1 MNPYSNMNLALLAK
15 LNTLGASTA
24 ILTKIHGKYRE
35 VSYTELKQVAFSI
48 ANGLVKVGL
57 KYRDRVAIMS
67 STRAEWVYS
76 DLGSLL
82 AGGVISAVYP
92 TTLEEET
99 AFILND
105 LGARFVFAENKAQLA
120 KLRLMQNEVPTVER
134 VYVFDTIDVELDDWV
149 RPLAEL
155 IELGNDW
162 QKNETSLMAISNSVN
177 GSDTLTIIYTSG
189 TTGSPKGVVLTH
201 SNYLVTIENLF
212 LHSPKAFLNVNR
224 NLSFL
229 PLAHALERIGGY
241 YLLLYAGK
249 TIAYAE
255 SFDTIIANIAE
266 VKPEFIAGV
275 PRVYEKMYAR
285 VRQNLHSASWLKKQ
299 IFYWALGVGKQSAPY
314 KLAQK
319 PLPSVLAA
327 KHQLASK
334 LVYNTIKGRF
344 GGKLQFMVSGGAPLN
359 PKIAEFFHKLDL
371 LIIEG
376 WGATEGTAPY
386 TVNRPEEYRFGSVGK
401 AIPGVDIRLA
411 PDGELEVKG
420 PNLFR
425 EYYNN
430 PEATNDAFT
439 NDGYYKTGDI
449 GTIDANG
456 WVAITDRKK
465 QLIITAG
472 GKNVAP
478 AAIQKLLVSGG
489 LIDLAHIVGDNQKY
503 ITALVTLDTDALAK
517 FAQQQGIKRKTHE
530 ELTRHDIV
538 LRKVQD
544 EVDAANKKLPS
555 YMTVK
560 QFRILPTA
568 FTIETGELTPTLK
581 IKTKVV
587 NKKYAALIDSMYEK
601 EPVDEFL

>member
-1 MNPYSNMNLALLAK
+1 MNQYRNMNLALLNK
-15 LNTLGASTA
+15 LDSLGDAPA
-24 ILTKIHGKYRE
+24 IMTKIEGKYQN
-35 VSYTELKQVAFSI
+35 VSYAALRDIAFSI
-48 ANGLVKVGL
+48 AHGLL
-57 KYRDRVAIMS
+57 KAGMKHRDRVAIMS
-67 STRAEWVYS
+67 STCAEWVYS
-76 DLGSLL
+76 DMGALL
-82 AGGVISAVYP
+82 AGAIISAVYP

-99 AFILND
+99 AYIIND
-105 LGARFVFAENKAQLA
+105 LKARYVFAENQVQVS
-120 KLRLMQNEVPTVER
+120 KLRLMQSEVPTVER
-134 VYVFDTIDVELDDWV
+134 VYVFDTQGIELDDWV
-149 RPLAEL
+149 RPLSEL
-155 IELGNDW
+155 IELGANW
-162 QKNETSLMAISNSVN
+162 RENENSLRAISNSFN
-177 GSDTLTIIYTSG
+177 GSDKLTIIYTSG

-201 SNYLVTIENLF
+201 DNYLITIENLF
-212 LHSPKAFLNVNR
+212 KHSPKAFLNVSK

-241 YLLLYAGK
+241 YLLIYAGK

-255 SFDTIIANIAE
+255 GFDTIIANIAE

-285 VRQNLHSASWLKKQ
+285 VRQNLQSASWLKKRV
-299 IFYWALGVGKQSAPY
+299 FYWALGVGKASAPY

-319 PLPSVLAA
+319 PLPSLLAWQ
-327 KHQLASK
+327 HNWASK
-334 LVYNTIKGRF
+334 LVYQTIKDKF
-344 GGKLQFMVSGGAPLN
+344 GGNLKFMVSGGAPLN
-359 PKIAEFFHKLDL
+359 SKIAEFFHYLDL

-401 AIPGVDIRLA
+401 AIPGVKIRVA
-411 PDGELEVKG
+411 ADGELEVKG
-420 PNLFR
+420 PNLFS

-430 PEATNDAFT
+430 PEATNEAFT
-439 NDGYYKTGDI
+439 ADGYYKTGDI
-449 GTIDANG
+449 GTIDAEG
-456 WVAITDRKK
+456 WVTITDRKK

-489 LIDLAHIVGDNQKY
+489 LIDAAHIVGDNKKF

-517 FAQQQGIKRKTHE
+517 FANEQGIGNLSVAELVVNSMVFAKVAE
-530 ELTRHDIV
+530 EVET
-538 LRKVQD
+538 
-544 EVDAANKKLPS
+544 ANTKLPS

-560 QFRILPTA
+560 KFRILPHS

-587 NKKYAALIDSMYEK
+587 NQKYAALIDSMYEK
-601 EPVDEFL
+601 EPVDEFV